1 MLKVSLHPN
10 THFLSPE
17 RRKPPLSLP
26 RILAETMIGHPKSH
40 LGLALISIFL
50 IAASATP
57 LSIAPTPPKPSV
69 YDILTQFGLP
79 RGLLPDSV
87 KSYSLS
93 ENGEFVVSLE
103 GSCYIQ
109 FDYFVYYEAS
119 ITGTLKYG
127 SITNLKGI
135 EVQRFFLW
143 FDVDE
148 IKVDLPPSNSIYF
161 LVGFINKKL
170 DVQQFQTI
178 RSCGKGVS
186 VSCRDHSKQV
196 LQLPDEVDEMQ
207 KLMAE

>member
-1 MLKVSLHPN
+1 
-10 THFLSPE
+10 
-17 RRKPPLSLP
+17 
-26 RILAETMIGHPKSH
+26 MIGHPKSH

-109 FDYFVYYEAS
+109 FDYLVYYEAS

-148 IKVDLPPSNSIYF
+148 IKVDLPPPIVYIFWWGLSTRSSMFSSFKPFVLAARESLF
-161 LVGFINKKL
+161 LAVIIPNK
-170 DVQQFQTI
+170 FF
-178 RSCGKGVS
+178 RY
-186 VSCRDHSKQV
+186 
-196 LQLPDEVDEMQ
+196 
-207 KLMAE
+207 

>member
-1 MLKVSLHPN
+1 
-10 THFLSPE
+10 
-17 RRKPPLSLP
+17 
-26 RILAETMIGHPKSH
+26 MIGRPKSH

-93 ENGEFVVSLE
+93 ENGEFVV
-103 GSCYIQ
+103 I
-109 FDYFVYYEAS
+109 
-119 ITGTLKYG
+119 
-127 SITNLKGI
+127 
-135 EVQRFFLW
+135 
-143 FDVDE
+143 
-148 IKVDLPPSNSIYF
+148 DLPPSNSIYF

>member
-1 MLKVSLHPN
+1 
-10 THFLSPE
+10 
-17 RRKPPLSLP
+17 
-26 RILAETMIGHPKSH
+26 MIGRPKSH

-87 KSYSLS
+87 QSYSLS

-109 FDYFVYYEAS
+109 FDYLVYYEAS

-196 LQLPDEVDEMQ
+196 LQVLILFSWKISNKRCVRIGKKKTENKRKFE
-207 KLMAE
+207 LSL